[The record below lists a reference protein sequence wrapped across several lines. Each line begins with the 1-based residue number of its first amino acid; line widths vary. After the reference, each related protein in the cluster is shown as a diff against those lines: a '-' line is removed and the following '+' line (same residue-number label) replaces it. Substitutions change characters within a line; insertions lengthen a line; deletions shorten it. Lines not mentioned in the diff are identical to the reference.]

1 MSTKKKFIFFIVILV
16 ILSIVSSVFSKNSSE
31 SKIDNDD
38 FIEKLNRKMV
48 PEISKNEFWY
58 NGDREFFLNIE
69 KNLLGVKKIKVLTN
83 FKLEYEE
90 VIKDEIQTI
99 TIKNSNLQKL
109 PENEEK
115 YINIRKEI
123 EKLKIT
129 QESLLNPISI
139 GVGKDEKSIVIRSLQ
154 WDGK

>member
-1 MSTKKKFIFFIVILV
+1 MSTKKKFILFIVILV
-16 ILSIVSSVFSKNSSE
+16 LLSIVSSVFSKNSSE

-48 PEISKNEFWY
+48 PEISKNEFGY

-90 VIKDEIQTI
+90 DIKDEIQTI

>member
-48 PEISKNEFWY
+48 PEISKNEFGY

-129 QESLLNPISI
+129 QENLLNPISI